1 MNLTEQLQKLK
12 LVQDFSKAS
21 GLFIPIDTEDYTDK
35 IFILVNGWE
44 IWWNEEGN
52 VDDLFEGNGET
63 YSCEMYRKIEEDEN
77 YILIEFDDHHNNG
90 YALFKKTN
98 ECKES

>member
-12 LVQDFSKAS
+12 IVQEFSKTT
-21 GLFIPIDTEDYTDK
+21 GLSIPIDTDDYTDK
-35 IFILVNGWE
+35 IFMLVNGWE

-52 VDDLFEGNGET
+52 VDDLFEGVGET
-63 YSCEMYRKIEEDEN
+63 YSCERYRKIEEDEN
-77 YILIEFDDHHNNG
+77 YILIEFDDYNNNG

-98 ECKES
+98 EYKEY